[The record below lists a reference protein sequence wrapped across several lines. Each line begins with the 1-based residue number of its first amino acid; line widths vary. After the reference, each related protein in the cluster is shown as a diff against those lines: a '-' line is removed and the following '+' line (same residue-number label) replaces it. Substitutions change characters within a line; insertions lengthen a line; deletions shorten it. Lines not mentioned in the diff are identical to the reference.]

1 MTAAPII
8 PNLDELEYLLAS
20 LLERGEPTAMHHL
33 LLQRSEKT
41 LDNGVV
47 IAVAPTTH
55 AAHDLGSTQRFLKS
69 TTGILA
75 SAVAVVQQTGARTTL
90 TKRHLESVQ
99 DQSLVQ
105 TRLHRPTDHPA
116 GKQVHNDGK
125 IQPAFAR
132 PQVRNICISAA
143 QRSSALEA
151 PKPWFSR
158 FSATGSGCFESVVT
172 T

>member
-1 MTAAPII
+1 MVQSLEVNGAEIPQARMTAAPII

-47 IAVAPTTH
+47 IAVATTTH

-75 SAVAVVQQTGARTTL
+75 SAVASKITLCVIAVVQQTGARTTL

-99 DQSLVQ
+99 DQSACA
-105 TRLHRPTDHPA
+105 DSPA
-116 GKQVHNDGK
+116 
-125 IQPAFAR
+125 
-132 PQVRNICISAA
+132 
-143 QRSSALEA
+143 
-151 PKPWFSR
+151 
-158 FSATGSGCFESVVT
+158 
-172 T
+172 